1 MRQQAE
7 DLFALAPADH
17 PSDVV
22 DIFCLEAIAAGER
35 QHIVQRCCRARAK
48 RRFRRRGRLIADTF
62 DGNERREVGQKR
74 WLASSSL

>member
-17 PSDVV
+17 TSDVV